1 MGHMKWSCKKIFVP
15 CHVLLL
21 SPSLPF
27 SKAPDFKTGPVKRS
41 LGYTSADQREYN
53 SYPMHGKGGDTVIKA
68 YILVS
73 LVPGLES
80 NTIPQIDVLP
90 GVQET
95 DLVFGRWDV
104 VVQVKANSIPDLS
117 QMVINQIRGLQGVQ
131 TTETL
136 IGGVI

>member
-1 MGHMKWSCKKIFVP
+1 M
-15 CHVLLL
+15 
-21 SPSLPF
+21 
-27 SKAPDFKTGPVKRS
+27 D
-41 LGYTSADQREYN
+41 RE
-53 SYPMHGKGGDTVIKA
+53 GGDNVIRA

-80 NTIPQIDVLP
+80 NAVSQISVLP

-95 DLVFGRWDV
+95 DFVFGRWDV
-104 VVQVKANSIPDLS
+104 VVQVEANTLSDLS

>member
-1 MGHMKWSCKKIFVP
+1 
-15 CHVLLL
+15 
-21 SPSLPF
+21 
-27 SKAPDFKTGPVKRS
+27 
-41 LGYTSADQREYN
+41 
-53 SYPMHGKGGDTVIKA
+53 MHGKGGDNVIKA

-90 GVQET
+90 GVQDT

-104 VVQVKANSIPDLS
+104 VVQVKAKSIPDLS

>member
-1 MGHMKWSCKKIFVP
+1 M
-15 CHVLLL
+15 
-21 SPSLPF
+21 
-27 SKAPDFKTGPVKRS
+27 
-41 LGYTSADQREYN
+41 
-53 SYPMHGKGGDTVIKA
+53 IKA

-73 LVPGLES
+73 LVPGLET
-80 NTIPQIDVLP
+80 NTLSQISVLP

-104 VVQVKANSIPDLS
+104 VVQVEAKTIPDLS

>member
-1 MGHMKWSCKKIFVP
+1 M
-15 CHVLLL
+15 
-21 SPSLPF
+21 
-27 SKAPDFKTGPVKRS
+27 R
-41 LGYTSADQREYN
+41 
-53 SYPMHGKGGDTVIKA
+53 GKGGDNVIKA

-73 LVPGLES
+73 LVPGLGS

-104 VVQVKANSIPDLS
+104 VVQVKAKSIPDLS

>member
-1 MGHMKWSCKKIFVP
+1 M
-15 CHVLLL
+15 
-21 SPSLPF
+21 
-27 SKAPDFKTGPVKRS
+27 
-41 LGYTSADQREYN
+41 
-53 SYPMHGKGGDTVIKA
+53 IKA

-80 NTIPQIDVLP
+80 NTMSQISVLP
-90 GVQET
+90 GIQET

-104 VVQVKANSIPDLS
+104 VVQVEAKNIPDLS
-117 QMVINQIRGLQGVQ
+117 HMVINQIRGLQGVQ